1 VRSLPLPYHG
11 EGTFLKAQSDQW
23 ARLCPARVPAEWAAL
38 RLSEAQTARPPGRP
52 DGPSETV
59 WAARRMVA
67 RKMDRARRSI
77 EKTLAQWGAPAIDV
91 ADLDPAQLEDQTGP
105 LARLANLSG
114 PPGS

>member
-1 VRSLPLPYHG
+1 MDLKNAMQSKP
-11 EGTFLKAQSDQW
+11 GTFVRLGHDYRIE
-23 ARLCPARVPAEWAAL
+23 ARLGLERAFGLVSSSLQAEAIESAL
-38 RLSEAQTARPPGRP
+38 RQR
-52 DGPSETV
+52 ETV

-77 EKTLAQWGAPAIDV
+77 ENTLAQWGAPAIDV
-91 ADLDPAQLEDQTGP
+91 ADLDPAQLGDLPGA